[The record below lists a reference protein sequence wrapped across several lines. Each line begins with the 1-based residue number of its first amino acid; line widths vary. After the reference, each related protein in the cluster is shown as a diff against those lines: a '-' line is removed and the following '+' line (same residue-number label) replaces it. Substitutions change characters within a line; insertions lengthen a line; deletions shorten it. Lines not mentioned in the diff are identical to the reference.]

1 MSYGF
6 RSDLF
11 ISYPWKGKKCKI
23 SLCTTLKH
31 MEVVVKI
38 FVHPSLTSGLGA
50 GEWTD
55 APPLALRKGKDTSVH
70 LVGGWMGPRAGLEM
84 WR

>member
-1 MSYGF
+1 
-6 RSDLF
+6 
-11 ISYPWKGKKCKI
+11 
-23 SLCTTLKH
+23 